1 MLIIVCILSFRFEG
15 EVLRG
20 MGILGLVGM
29 LSDSSIPVA
38 GPMDS
43 SRWWDYGMIS
53 QRGCECVSVLCEGS
67 LETVS
72 GESATS
78 TDKRV

>member
-20 MGILGLVGM
+20 MGILGLVVM

-43 SRWWDYGMIS
+43 SRWCDYGMIS

-67 LETVS
+67 LEIVS